1 MPAGKPK
8 QPAVSDSEDPNEAPA
23 ESGTTDQNADLVR
36 DAIRLL
42 IAPFE
47 FLREMDTRRYVL
59 AVYGY
64 FFMALTQ
71 GMQGISGDTANEDVV
86 PIVGVTIAMAAILG
100 IPVAAFI
107 FGGLLHL
114 FSRILGSQRA
124 MLETIVAVGTVFF
137 WPGLVS
143 AISSLVHVMLAGEIN
158 VTIVI
163 VGWYVAGM
171 WALVLSTGAIRVL
184 NNFSWFRAGL
194 AWLMYVLLIA
204 TFWWLMRLFSGL
216 GF

>member
-1 MPAGKPK
+1 MTEENPAPK
-8 QPAVSDSEDPNEAPA
+8 ADETATDLLKDSVKL
-23 ESGTTDQNADLVR
+23 LV
-36 DAIRLL
+36 
-42 IAPFE
+42 APFS
-47 FLREMDTRRYVL
+47 FFRNLDTRRYVL

-71 GMQGISGDTANEDVV
+71 AMQGISGDTANEDVV

-114 FSRILGSQRA
+114 LTRVLGGQRT
-124 MLETIVAVGTVFF
+124 MLDTIVTIGTAFF
-137 WPGLVS
+137 WPGLIS
-143 AISSLVHVMLAGEIN
+143 AISSLAHVMLAGEID
-158 VTIVI
+158 VRIVI
-163 VGWYVAGM
+163 AGWYVAGA

-184 NNFSWFRAGL
+184 NGFSWLRAGL
-194 AWLMYVLLIA
+194 TWLMYVAMIA
-204 TFWWLMRLFSGL
+204 AFWWLMTLFASF